1 MRRLKDDLRKIT
13 GGFPERRVEQVD
25 LQGLPDH
32 APELKLARLLD
43 EYRQARES
51 RLAGESCRTQTAAGL
66 LICGLQQ
73 RLFSSVEAFSRTL
86 RVHRR
91 TVERHRNAAE
101 KAAEEA
107 RSAQLE
113 LLTNSVG
120 ADGDRAQLSEEELRV
135 EEEAQIEAAS
145 AAAASGLP
153 LEQEDALLDEMTTIA
168 EESHAL
174 PDAKVRYLV
183 NWIRENMCPGLP
195 EPGVV
200 PETPST
206 WNDLRVI
213 IFTEWEDTRRYL
225 EQQLQAAITQTDRAD
240 ERIEVYQGPTP
251 LDKREAIKRAF
262 NADPK
267 QHPVRILIATD
278 AAREGLNLQAHC
290 WHLFH
295 FDVPWNPSRMEQ
307 RNGRIDRKLQP
318 QPVVYCYYFFY
329 KQRPEDRIL
338 AVLVR
343 KTKTIREELGSLA
356 QVIDARLTG
365 LLKQGIRRTQLTVLA
380 DEIEQADI
388 DPEQKTAVREELE
401 ASRERELQLRERVER
416 LRGMLDRSQKA
427 VGLKQQHFRS
437 ALSCSLE
444 LLGAERLKPTQ
455 DGAPGPERFT
465 FPALDQRTGA
475 DPSWADTMDS
485 LRAPRSREQ
494 KFYEWRRS
502 SAIRPVVFEDPGVVT
517 DDVVQLHLEHRIVQ
531 RLLSRF
537 LAQGYVHHD
546 LSRACLAQTQDAIP
560 RVILL
565 GRLALYG
572 PRAARL
578 HEEIIPVTARWTDPQ
593 IRKSELSPYARDTEA
608 RTVEL
613 LYESLVRKATRPIPD
628 TVAQQLRE
636 GASRDVAELL
646 PHLTS
651 RGEEYARD
659 AIEKLDG
666 RAEAESKAMREIL
679 ETQKRHIEAK
689 VEQTSR
695 PEAQLTLPGMN
706 EEERRQL
713 QDEQRYWQA
722 GYPLD
727 SGDPKM

>member
-1 MRRLKDDLRKIT
+1 MPTPWTAETLWPAQ
-13 GGFPERRVEQVD
+13 GEQIVAAS
-25 LQGLPDH
+25 L
-32 APELKLARLLD
+32 LAR
-43 EYRQARES
+43 
-51 RLAGESCRTQTAAGL
+51 
-66 LICGLQQ
+66 
-73 RLFSSVEAFSRTL
+73 
-86 RVHRR
+86 
-91 TVERHRNAAE
+91 
-101 KAAEEA
+101 
-107 RSAQLE
+107 
-113 LLTNSVG
+113 
-120 ADGDRAQLSEEELRV
+120 
-135 EEEAQIEAAS
+135 
-145 AAAASGLP
+145 
-153 LEQEDALLDEMTTIA
+153 
-168 EESHAL
+168 
-174 PDAKVRYLV
+174 KVRLEFELV
-183 NWIRENMCPGLP
+183 A
-195 EPGVV
+195 
-200 PETPST
+200 
-206 WNDLRVI
+206 RVI
-213 IFTEWEDTRRYL
+213 L
-225 EQQLQAAITQTDRAD
+225 HQALHYI
-240 ERIEVYQGPTP
+240 
-251 LDKREAIKRAF
+251 
-262 NADPK
+262 
-267 QHPVRILIATD
+267 
-278 AAREGLNLQAHC
+278 
-290 WHLFH
+290 
-295 FDVPWNPSRMEQ
+295 
-307 RNGRIDRKLQP
+307 
-318 QPVVYCYYFFY
+318 
-329 KQRPEDRIL
+329 
-338 AVLVR
+338 
-343 KTKTIREELGSLA
+343 LGS
-356 QVIDARLTG
+356 
-365 LLKQGIRRTQLTVLA
+365 
-380 DEIEQADI
+380 
-388 DPEQKTAVREELE
+388 PESSGYPAV
-401 ASRERELQLRERVER
+401 AWV
-416 LRGMLDRSQKA
+416 
-427 VGLKQQHFRS
+427 
-437 ALSCSLE
+437 E
-444 LLGAERLKPTQ
+444 LLGNGTARKKQDPRIAGAGPIFVRRIKEGWRRSLPGRTRWTVRERAEVH
-455 DGAPGPERFT
+455 
-465 FPALDQRTGA
+465 
-475 DPSWADTMDS
+475 
-485 LRAPRSREQ
+485 
-494 KFYEWRRS
+494 EWRRT
-502 SAIRPVVFEDPGVVT
+502 SAIRPVVFEGPGVVT